1 MRANLTKKGDI
12 SHGTKRFG
20 GYPGLTFTAKKIK
33 QFIPASNIYVE
44 PFAGL
49 GSTIEF
55 KHRKIVCNDLSD
67 YAVGYLKSR
76 YGMFSEI
83 EITQEDFKD
92 CIKRWDSAETFFLID
107 PPWKHS
113 TYNENTLTYC
123 DRKPSQYYL
132 ELLEMVE
139 VIMGNWIIC
148 SDAQESEIKKCLT
161 RSKWKCK
168 TVQSDEKRLFGQ
180 YGKTLICSNLF

>member
-1 MRANLTKKGDI
+1 MRAEPRPLGL
-12 SHGTKRFG
+12 G
-20 GYPGLTFTAKKIK
+20 GYPGLKNTARKIK
-33 QFIPASNIYVE
+33 KFIPASNIYVE

-55 KHRKIVCNDLSD
+55 KHRKIICNDLSD

-107 PPWKHS
+107 PPWRFEIYS
-113 TYNENTLTYC
+113 ENEKPFC
-123 DRKPSQYYL
+123 DRTPIEYYKQ
-132 ELLEMVE
+132 LLRIVE
-139 VIMGNWIIC
+139 NIQGDWIIC
-148 SDAQESEIKKCLT
+148 SDKTETEIKKILSK
-161 RSKWKCK
+161 SKWNCK
-168 TVQSDEKRLFGQ
+168 FVQSDERVIFGK
-180 YGKTLICSNLF
+180 YATTLICSNLF